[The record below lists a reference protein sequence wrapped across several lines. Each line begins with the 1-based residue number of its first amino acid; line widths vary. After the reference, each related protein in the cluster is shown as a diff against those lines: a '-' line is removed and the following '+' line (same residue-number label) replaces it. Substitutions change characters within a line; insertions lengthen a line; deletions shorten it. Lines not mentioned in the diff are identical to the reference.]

1 MANFQHPELS
11 IVAPFFNEEGVIGSF
26 AKELRGVLE
35 ELGVPYEVIFVNDG
49 STDGSLSA
57 IRNLGWA
64 ELKILNLVSNAG
76 HQAALDAGYR
86 AANGEFVVSMDSDL
100 QHPPQLIPELYKT
113 AKSQIVDVVY
123 AVRSDRR
130 KEKLFKR
137 SSAGLYYSIMGKLT
151 DIEVRKSAADFR
163 LVSRRVL
170 RILNSLTPGRQ
181 VFRLLIPSL
190 GFPSASVP
198 YVASERPVGRSKYTF
213 RKMVGLSVQ
222 SVLQFSTQPLHF
234 AVRVGVAFSLLAL
247 IGFLYVLFTFL
258 NGNAIPGWASLIS
271 TLLVLFGLQFVVLG
285 VIGVYIGQL
294 VNLVQNRPTYLLQDE
309 EADK

>member
-1 MANFQHPELS
+1 MAKARIPELS
-11 IVAPFFNEEGVIGSF
+11 IVSPFFNEEGVIGGF
-26 AKELRGVLE
+26 AQELRDVLE
-35 ELGVPYEVIFVNDG
+35 QLGVPYEVVFVDDG
-49 STDGSLSA
+49 STDGSVNV
-57 IRNLGWA
+57 IRDLQWA
-64 ELKILNLVSNAG
+64 ELKTISLVFNSG

-86 AANGEFVVSMDSDL
+86 AATGEFVISMDSDL
-100 QHPPQLIPELYKT
+100 QHPPVLITQLYET
-113 AKSQIVDVVY
+113 AKTQKVDVVY
-123 AVRSDRR
+123 AVRSDRK

-137 SSAGLYYSIMGKLT
+137 LSAGLYYLIMGKLT
-151 DIEVRKSAADFR
+151 EIEVRKSAADFR
-163 LVSRRVL
+163 LVSRRVVT
-170 RILNSLTPGRQ
+170 ILNSLTPGRQ

-247 IGFLYVLFTFL
+247 LGFIYVLFTFL
-258 NGNAIPGWASLIS
+258 SGDALPGWASLIS
-271 TLLVLFGLQFVVLG
+271 TLLILFGLQFVVLG

-294 VNLVQNRPTYLLQDE
+294 VNLVQNRPAYVLRDE